1 MGGSAG
7 LYAAH
12 EMWTE
17 QPELGMIISFKKR
30 NLENQDDAIPGDTSP
45 QAVPQSKE
53 PQQHAKSAED
63 LIALYNRYHKAL
75 KLFVMTTVKCEQV
88 AEEITQESYL
98 KFLKK
103 QNEKV
108 IAHPRAYLFR
118 TASNLSID
126 FIRRDIRGIF
136 DKKRDFQEDEIESPH
151 ASPEDQAIL
160 NQTKVSLEAS
170 LLKMPRKM
178 RQVFYYRR
186 YEGHSIQDISNRMN
200 MSERMVY
207 KHLRNALRHLAVD
220 LKGGKRCSE
229 D

>member
-1 MGGSAG
+1 
-7 LYAAH
+7 
-12 EMWTE
+12 
-17 QPELGMIISFKKR
+17 MIISFRKR
-30 NLENQDDAIPGDTSP
+30 NLANQDDALSGDTP
-45 QAVPQSKE
+45 LRAAARDRE
-53 PQQHAKSAED
+53 PQQPAENSED
-63 LIALYNRYHKAL
+63 LTALYSRYHKAL

-126 FIRRDIRGIF
+126 FIRRDLRNVF
-136 DKKRDFQEDEIESPH
+136 DKKHDFQEDQVESPH

-170 LLKMPRKM
+170 LKKMPRKM

-186 YEGHSIQDISNRMN
+186 YEGYSIQDISNRMN

-207 KHLRNALRHLAVD
+207 KYLGNALRHLAVD
-220 LKGGKRCSE
+220 LKGGKR
-229 D
+229 